1 MVGFVAGNTTMVG
14 AMGTCAA
21 CTGSTYSAT
30 SLDDASCCQA
40 HTVCGSS
47 QYVSVAGTSQ
57 NNSVCADKKPDGDTC
72 LHDTQ
77 CTNTVC
83 KTGRCCDKSN
93 GVSAGCLA
101 CGPDGQCIKCSNGNK
116 LENILSKLVT
126 GWRYNRECVVDDVA
140 VKAASDKIEAEARAK
155 AEADRI
161 AKEIVDK
168 AAADKAVAEKLA
180 AAKADT
186 DAKFAAKAVADAK
199 AAEANAKALA
209 DKAAVDA
216 KANAEKAIADA
227 NAKAV
232 LDQKAAADK
241 AVADAKAKAD
251 AKADAEAAAGKA
263 VIDAQNKA
271 KLDAKAT
278 VDKEKEDA
286 KAQLDVEVEAAAD
299 AKKTAKAK
307 AVEDAKAVADI
318 DAAAA
323 AAATY
328 VYTIDGSLLFT
339 AIATPDDFT
348 PAMQAGLKTTLAAKC
363 GASSDNV
370 TLVVTAVRRR
380 RYQRHQRRRLSSGG
394 GVNVAYSIRV
404 DSKQAAD
411 QGKEA
416 LTAISAGGDTAVI
429 SFIAALKAN
438 APHGT
443 FAFVDV
449 DSITVTA
456 PVVKSTMTDNGDKS
470 KSSPVGNLP
479 IVAIAA
485 GAGGGVV
492 FIAVII
498 AVLVCRRRTAANRA
512 RSGGNAV
519 ISPRASSSAAS
530 PAAADETANDERS
543 VELSVRVVNPII
555 LARTQSVGFDGDDG
569 GGGPDE
575 AAEPKAAR
583 REDVSSTS
591 WTKALRLEE
600 KKLRAKK
607 EEFGLDTVEKA
618 RLKFLAR
625 VKRKKKRSDS
635 TRRLIAR
642 ESSDKAEAEL

>member
-47 QYVSVAGTSQ
+47 RYVSVAGTSH
-57 NNSVCADKKPDGDTC
+57 NNSVCAAKKPDGDTC

-126 GWRYNRECVVDDVA
+126 GWRYNRVCVVDDVA

-155 AEADRI
+155 AEADRL

-286 KAQLDVEVEAAAD
+286 KAQLDVKVKAAAE

-307 AVEDAKAVADI
+307 AGKDAKAVADI

-339 AIATPDDFT
+339 TIATPDDFT

-394 GVNVAYSIRV
+394 GVNVAYSVRV
-404 DSKQAAD
+404 DSKEAAD

-456 PVVKSTMTDNGDKS
+456 PVVKSTRNDNGDKS
-470 KSSPVGNLP
+470 KSPVGNLP
-479 IVAIAA
+479 IFAIAA

-492 FIAVII
+492 LITVII
-498 AVLVCRRRTAANRA
+498 AALACRRRTAANRA

-519 ISPRASSSAAS
+519 ISPRTSSAAAG
-530 PAAADETANDERS
+530 PAAADETANDKRS
-543 VELSVRVVNPII
+543 VELSVRVVNPI

-569 GGGPDE
+569 GGGPEE
-575 AAEPKAAR
+575 AAEPKAAS

-625 VKRKKKRSDS
+625 VKRIKKRSDS